1 MYNGRTVK
9 EGGMKQRERKLEGGQ
24 QNSKLEAYLRRL
36 IQHCSDNVG
45 TVELVTNTERTD
57 YCTIV

>member
-1 MYNGRTVK
+1 
-9 EGGMKQRERKLEGGQ
+9 MKQRERKLEGGQ